1 MSTTARSES
10 TLEGFALPRIGFGAG
25 PLGGFYG
32 PVGSQTGAA
41 AADRA
46 YALGVRY
53 FDVAPL
59 YGHGRA
65 ELVLGHALRDLDR
78 DSYLL
83 STKVGRYLVPAGAPG
98 QEARQR
104 AEGAPFNA
112 RYDYSREGTLRSL
125 EQSMLRLGTS
135 RIDIVYIHDV
145 DAHSHGSDE
154 QAEIAFAAAI
164 EGALPTL
171 LELKR
176 AGAIRAIGVGI
187 NQPPWALRWLREA
200 DLDVLML
207 AGRLTLLNRE
217 AEGADVL
224 GECARRNVAYVA
236 AGPFNGG
243 MLARGKQ
250 NDQWRNNYRPAPEA
264 VVRDYLRLS
273 SIAAEQAVNLKAA
286 AIQFVLRH
294 PGVASLVIG
303 ASSPEEVEE
312 NLALASSPIP
322 EAFWRRVDDAQAL
335 SRGTSL

>member
-1 MSTTARSES
+1 MSTTSGNA
-10 TLEGFALPRIGFGAG
+10 TILEGFALPRIGFGAG

-32 PVGSQTGAA
+32 PVDAQTGAMA
-41 AADRA
+41 AHRA
-46 YALGVRY
+46 YSLGVRY

-65 ELVLGHALRDLDR
+65 ELVLGHALRDVDR
-78 DSYLL
+78 ESYVL
-83 STKVGRYLVPAGAPG
+83 STKVGRYLLPAGGPG
-98 QEARQR
+98 QETRQR
-104 AEGAPFNA
+104 SEGAPFNA
-112 RYDYSREGTLRSL
+112 RFDYSRDGTLRSL

-154 QAEIAFAAAI
+154 QAEVAFATAI
-164 EGALPTL
+164 AGAFPTL

-187 NQPPWALRWLREA
+187 NQPRWALRWLREA

-217 AEGADVL
+217 ADEADVF

-250 NDQWRNNYRPAPEA
+250 NDQWRNNYRPATEA
-264 VVRDYLRLS
+264 VIRDYLRLCTVAS
-273 SIAAEQAVNLKAA
+273 AEGVSLKAA

-303 ASSPEEVEE
+303 ASSAAEVEE
-312 NLALASSPIP
+312 NLAFASTPIP
-322 EAFWRRVDDAQAL
+322 ASFWQRVDDTQAL

>member
-1 MSTTARSES
+1 M
-10 TLEGFALPRIGFGAG
+10 TLSSSALPHALALPRIGFGAG

-32 PVGSQTGAA
+32 PVDAESASATAR
-41 AADRA
+41 RA

-65 ELVLGHALRDLDR
+65 ELDLGHALRDIDR

-83 STKVGRYLVPAGAPG
+83 STKVGRYLVPAGSAG
-98 QEARQR
+98 QDVRVR
-104 AEGAPFNA
+104 PEGLPFNP
-112 RYDYSREGTLRSL
+112 RYDYSRDGTLRSL

-135 RIDIVYIHDV
+135 RIDLVYIHDV

-154 QAEIAFAAAI
+154 QAELAFAAAMS
-164 EGALPTL
+164 GALPTL
-171 LELKR
+171 LELRR
-176 AGAIRAIGVGI
+176 AGAIRAVGVGI

-217 AEGADVL
+217 AEAQVL
-224 GECARRNVAYVA
+224 DECARRGVAYVA

-243 MLARGKQ
+243 ILARGKQ
-250 NDQWRNNYRPAPEA
+250 GDQWRNNYRPAPEA
-264 VVRDYLRLS
+264 VVRDYQRL
-273 SIAAEQAVNLKAA
+273 AALADDERVSLKGA

-294 PGVASLVIG
+294 SNVTTLVIG
-303 ASSPEEVEE
+303 ASSAAEVEE
-312 NLALASSPIP
+312 NLALASAPIP
-322 EAFWRRVDDAQAL
+322 DSFWQRA
-335 SRGTSL
+335 G

>member
-1 MSTTARSES
+1 MIHADPK
-10 TLEGFALPRIGFGAG
+10 LADLALPRIGFGAG

-32 PVGSQTGAA
+32 PVDAQTGAA
-41 AADRA
+41 AVRRA
-46 YALGVRY
+46 CELGVRY

-65 ELVLGHALRDLDR
+65 ELVLGHGLRDVDR

-83 STKVGRYLVPAGAPG
+83 STKVGRYLVPAGSPG

-112 RYDYSREGTLRSL
+112 RYDYSRDGTLRSL

-145 DAHSHGSDE
+145 DAHSHGTDE
-154 QAEIAFAAAI
+154 RAETAFVAAI
-164 EGALPTL
+164 EGALPAL

-176 AGAIRAIGVGI
+176 AGVIRAVGVGI

-217 AEGADVL
+217 AEAADVF
-224 GECARRNVAYVA
+224 GECARRGVAYVA

-250 NDQWRNNYRPAPEA
+250 NDQWRNNYRPASDA
-264 VVRDYLRLS
+264 VVREYLRLS
-273 SIAAEQAVNLKAA
+273 TIASEEGANLKGA

-294 PGVASLVIG
+294 PGVAALVIG
-303 ASSPEEVEE
+303 ASSPSEVEE
-312 NLALASSPIP
+312 NLALASAPVP